1 MARLTNRYEF
11 MYFVECINGN
21 PNGDP
26 DAGNSPHGSTGY
38 AWFDFRCSDQEENT
52 QLCTDCKQDDP
63 RNQIIVQQS
72 TNINKFIALAH
83 EEVGSSFDKK
93 LVAEK
98 K

>member
-1 MARLTNRYEF
+1 MAITNRYEF

-26 DAGNSPHGSTGY
+26 DAGNSPRMDPQDMHGLI
-38 AWFDFRCSDQEENT
+38 SDVAIKRRIRNYVQIA
-52 QLCTDCKQDDP
+52 KQDDP

-83 EEVGSSFDKK
+83 EEVGRSFDKN
-93 LVAEK
+93 
-98 K
+98 